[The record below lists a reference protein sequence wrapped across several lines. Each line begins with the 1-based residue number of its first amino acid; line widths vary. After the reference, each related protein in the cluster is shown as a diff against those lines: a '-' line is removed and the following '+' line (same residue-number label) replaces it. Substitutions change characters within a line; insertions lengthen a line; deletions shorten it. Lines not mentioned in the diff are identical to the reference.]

1 MASAQCDGRYLLA
14 RRHLVAER
22 NREEL
27 DEVSSISCH
36 HVRDVIMSCH
46 QSCHVMSHVSC
57 DQVSNRRLSSMAG
70 DVASGLAFLHDQK

>member
-27 DEVSSISCH
+27 DEVSS
-36 HVRDVIMSCH
+36 MSR
-46 QSCHVMSHVSC
+46 HVMSCNV
-57 DQVSNRRLSSMAG
+57 M
-70 DVASGLAFLHDQK
+70 

>member
-1 MASAQCDGRYLLA
+1 MASVECDDRYLLA

-27 DEVSSISCH
+27 DEVSS
-36 HVRDVIMSCH
+36 MSCH
-46 QSCHVMSHVSC
+46 VSCDHVMSCHVSC

>member
-36 HVRDVIMSCH
+36 VMSC
-46 QSCHVMSHVSC
+46 HVSC